1 MPDGFKSLKDVFRS
15 DPQLSNVRRIV
26 KSSEVVLDFYKIF
39 PELKMVVKPDKV
51 EKMFLKI
58 KVENSVW
65 RSELKFKEFEI
76 VRKINNYYNEERIKG
91 IKFSS

>member
-1 MPDGFKSLKDVFRS
+1 MPDSFKSLKEVFRNE
-15 DPQLSNVRRIV
+15 PQLSNLRRIV
-26 KSSEVVLDFYKIF
+26 KSADVVLDFYRIF
-39 PELKMVVKPDKV
+39 PELEKVVKPEKV
-51 EKMFLKI
+51 DRMFLKL

>member
-15 DPQLSNVRRIV
+15 EPQLSNVRRIV
-26 KSSEVVLDFYKIF
+26 KSAEVVLDFYRIF
-39 PELKMVVKPDKV
+39 PELEKVVKPENVD
-51 EKMFLKI
+51 KMFLKI

>member
-1 MPDGFKSLKDVFRS
+1 MPDGFKSLKDVFRN

-26 KSSEVVLDFYKIF
+26 KSSEVVLDFYRIF
-39 PELKMVVKPDKV
+39 PELKKVVKPDKV

>member
-15 DPQLSNVRRIV
+15 EPQLSNVRRMV
-26 KSSEVVLDFYKIF
+26 KSAEVVLDFYRIF
-39 PELKMVVKPDKV
+39 PELEKVVKPENVD
-51 EKMFLKI
+51 KMFLKI